1 MSDNKRID
9 FTVLGRKVGS
19 ATGWDQADTF
29 CMSLYDFEPAAGVN
43 LPEAEF
49 MNFNFETG
57 TAETFDEDGDVT
69 FTADLVTVLAG
80 VKAPMVVA

>member
-1 MSDNKRID
+1 VSDKRID
-9 FTVLGRKVGS
+9 FTVLGRKVGR

-29 CMSLYDFEPAAGVN
+29 AMQLYNFEPAVGVN
-43 LPEAEF
+43 LPKAEF

-57 TAETFDEDGDVT
+57 TAETFDEEGVVT

-80 VKAPMVVA
+80 VKAPMVTP